1 MPVSSD
7 TQKRTRSLLQTKPE
21 TVVDIADKWK
31 NKALVKGSQAELD
44 THKRIYIPASN
55 IERVPEDGCMKKIKI
70 ERSLK
75 LRKEDF
81 RNKSTNVLTN
91 NIEPEN
97 VWVDSFG
104 GQKDTYMKTWQP
116 QIEHYHDEKKNLATS
131 VTKEDK
137 ENEKLRVNI
146 QYKPK
151 MNITHQSSIRYKFI
165 PKDN

>member
-1 MPVSSD
+1 M
-7 TQKRTRSLLQTKPE
+7 
-21 TVVDIADKWK
+21 
-31 NKALVKGSQAELD
+31 
-44 THKRIYIPASN
+44 PASN

-91 NIEPEN
+91 NVEPEN

-104 GQKDTYMKTWQP
+104 GQKDTYMKTWAP
-116 QIEHYHDEKKNLATS
+116 KIESYHDEKKNLSTCMT
-131 VTKEDK
+131 VEDR
-137 ENEKLRVNI
+137 ENEKLRTNI

-151 MNITHQSSIRYKFI
+151 MNITH
-165 PKDN
+165 